1 MMEEFPFS
9 PPHQCEKPY
18 TVSQINE
25 GIAFA
30 IESENTLVWVE
41 AEISNFKCASSG
53 HYYFRLK
60 DNNSQIP
67 AVMWRS
73 TAAKHPFEPE
83 DGMAV
88 TVIASI
94 RVYRKGGYYQ
104 LDVHKMQ
111 PIGIGA
117 LFAAFE
123 KLREKLKEEGLFDHE
138 YKKPL
143 PETVKTLGLITAKTG
158 AAIRDIVKVV
168 SKRAPQT
175 DIILRSVPVQG
186 KEAPPEIVT
195 AIKEMNEYGNID
207 CIILGRG
214 GGSVEELWAFNDEK
228 VVRAIFESQIPI
240 ISAVGHEIDFT
251 LSDFAADVRAPTPSA
266 AAEIAVADERENRR
280 YFDEITKRFSSSI
293 QYYFSSLYEK
303 YKAIIRHPSFKR
315 VQYLVSDARQQ
326 CDILN
331 ERNVRAIAYT
341 LKNCKTQLLKNA
353 AQLQAL
359 SPLAVLS
366 RGYSAVLKE
375 NGALVKDSNQL
386 KRGENIHLQFYKGK
400 ATADVTSVNT

>member
-1 MMEEFPFS
+1 MIEIFPFL
-9 PPHQCEKPY
+9 PPHECERPY

-30 IESENTLVWVE
+30 LESENTLVWAE
-41 AEISNFKCASSG
+41 AEISSFKRASSG

-83 DGMAV
+83 NGMAV

-104 LDVHKMQ
+104 LDVHRIQ

-123 KLREKLKEEGLFDHE
+123 KLREKLKDEGLFDPE

-143 PETVKTLGLITAKTG
+143 PETVKILGVITAKTG
-158 AAIRDIVKVV
+158 AAIRDIIKVV

-175 DIILRSVPVQG
+175 DILLRSTPVQG
-186 KEAPPEIVT
+186 NEAPLEIVA
-195 AIKEMNEYGNID
+195 AIKEINGHAQCD

-214 GGSVEELWAFNDEK
+214 GGSAEDLRAFNDES
-228 VVRAIFESQIPI
+228 VVRAVFESEIPI

-251 LSDFAADVRAPTPSA
+251 LSDFVADIRAPTPSA

-280 YFDEITKRFSSSI
+280 YFEEITKRFSSLIQFNFTSI
-293 QYYFSSLYEK
+293 YDT
-303 YKAIIRHPSFKR
+303 YKATVQHPALKKALS
-315 VQYLVSDARQQ
+315 LVSEARQQ
-326 CDILN
+326 CDMIN
-331 ERNVRAIAYT
+331 ERSVRAIVYT
-341 LKNCKTQLLKNA
+341 VKNYKTQLSKHA
-353 AQLQAL
+353 AQLHAL

-366 RGYSAVLKE
+366 RGYSAVSKE
-375 NGALVKDSNQL
+375 DGALVKDSKQL
-386 KRGENIHLQFYKGK
+386 QKGENIHIQFYKGK
-400 ATADVTSVNT
+400 AAANVTSLDK

>member
-1 MMEEFPFS
+1 MIEIFPFL
-9 PPHQCEKPY
+9 PPHECERPY

-30 IESENTLVWVE
+30 LESENTLVWAE

-53 HYYFRLK
+53 HFYFRLK

-88 TVIASI
+88 TVIASV

-104 LDVHKMQ
+104 LDVHKMHS
-111 PIGIGA
+111 IGVGA

-123 KLREKLKEEGLFDHE
+123 KLRGKLKEEGLFDPE

-143 PETVKTLGLITAKTG
+143 PETVERLGVITAKTG
-158 AAIRDIVKVV
+158 AAIRDIIKVV

-175 DIILRSVPVQG
+175 DILLRSTPVQG
-186 KEAPPEIVT
+186 NEAPLEIVA
-195 AIKEMNEYGNID
+195 AIKEINEYAQCD

-214 GGSVEELWAFNDEK
+214 GGSVEDLWAFNDER
-228 VVRAIFESQIPI
+228 VVRAIFASETPI

-251 LSDFAADVRAPTPSA
+251 LSDFVADVRAPTPSA

-280 YFDEITKRFSSSI
+280 YFEEITKRFSSLM
-293 QYYFSSLYEK
+293 QYYFTSIYDA
-303 YKAIIRHPSFKR
+303 YKVTVQHPVFKKAL
-315 VQYLVSDARQQ
+315 YLVSEARQQ
-326 CDILN
+326 CDMIN
-331 ERNVRAIAYT
+331 ERSIRAIVYIV
-341 LKNCKTQLLKNA
+341 KNYKAQLSKHA

-366 RGYSAVLKE
+366 RGYSAVSKE
-375 NGALVKDSNQL
+375 DCTLVKDSSQL
-386 KRGENIHLQFYKGK
+386 QKGENIHIQFYKGK
-400 ATADVTSVNT
+400 ATADVISVDK